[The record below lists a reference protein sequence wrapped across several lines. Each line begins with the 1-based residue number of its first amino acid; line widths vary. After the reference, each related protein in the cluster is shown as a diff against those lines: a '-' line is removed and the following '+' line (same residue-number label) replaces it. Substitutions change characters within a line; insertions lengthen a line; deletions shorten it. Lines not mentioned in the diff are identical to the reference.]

1 MSLKDHIIGVSH
13 IGIPVENTEAAV
25 EQYRALGFELQEMF
39 YIPGSQRKAAF
50 IRGNGCTL
58 EVYESV
64 TPGYHGVVDHL
75 ALAVD
80 DMEAT
85 LKETDALGLPMIY
98 GGPSGVDEPTWFSRF
113 FTVRMPGG
121 EKVEFNMRKNI
132 EPGDTGE
139 A

>member
-1 MSLKDHIIGVSH
+1 MSLKEHIIGVSH

-39 YIPGSQRKAAF
+39 FIPGSTRRAAF

-64 TPGYHGVVDHL
+64 TAGYHGVIDHL

-85 LKETDALGLPMIY
+85 LKETEALGLPMLY
-98 GGPSGVDEPTWFSRF
+98 GGTNGVDEPTWFSRF
-113 FTVRMPGG
+113 FTVQMPGG
-121 EKVEFNMRKNI
+121 EKVEFNMRKSI
-132 EPGDTGE
+132 TSKEE